1 MYGDRAFTRKNT
13 SPLVEF
19 IKTLRN
25 QSKSGEKTVFPRR
38 YNGRLVE
45 VSVPNIKTDF
55 SPPEWEITDAVKTLI
70 DEPKPNNLV
79 RRKRRRSLSMNDLKQ
94 VKFMRSP
101 FACELLRKSSKGM
114 YSSTYVDIE
123 LTTLGLQPLVRDIPV
138 TRKESKALIGISC
151 CYLRLGTAL
160 VVSGCIVEVNITDST
175 AQIVPDKGL
184 CLDVEWVNLKKLY
197 RIPEDI
203 TEVRK
208 IVSERV
214 FTVLQR
220 ESEDSAMTVLNESPT
235 MEQWEELPRSESQS
249 DVVIEE
255 REDRYEAVQ
264 SE

>member
-1 MYGDRAFTRKNT
+1 MYGDRTFSSKNA

-19 IKTLRN
+19 IKILRN
-25 QSKSGEKTVFPRR
+25 QRKNEEKRVFPRR

-45 VSVPNIKTDF
+45 VSVPIIKTDF
-55 SPPEWEITDAVKTLI
+55 FPLEWEITEAVNTLI

-79 RRKRRRSLSMNDLKQ
+79 RPKRRRSLSMNDFKQ

-101 FACELLRKSSKGM
+101 FACELLTKSSKGM

-123 LTTLGLQPLVRDIPV
+123 LTTLGLEPLVRDIPV
-138 TRKESKALIGISC
+138 SRKEAKSLIGLSC

-160 VVSGCIVEVNITDST
+160 VVSGCIVEVNSTDST
-175 AQIVPDKGL
+175 AQIVPEKGL
-184 CLDVEWVNLKKLY
+184 CLDVEWVSLKKLY

-214 FTVLQR
+214 YAVLQR
-220 ESEDSAMTVLNESPT
+220 ESEDSAITGLNESPT

-255 REDRYEAVQ
+255 REDRCGAVQ